1 MYLQQEV
8 EMAVLQIKQ
17 EVFQAMVA
25 ALVLLWAEMVPQV
38 AVVAFLMAEEVAGF
52 LEVEEA
58 VSQVEVVAFQMAGE
72 VTVFLTVEEA
82 VSQVE
87 AVAFLAVEVVF
98 PVVELAA
105 FPVAEAAAFQVDH
118 PHQAQV
124 NHGETIILFVN
135 NQTSLSST
143 GS

>member
-8 EMAVLQIKQ
+8 EMVVLQIKQ
-17 EVFQAMVA
+17 EVFQAMAA

-38 AVVAFLMAEEVAGF
+38 AVVASLMAGEVTVF

-58 VSQVEVVAFQMAGE
+58 VSQVEVVAFRMAGE

-98 PVVELAA
+98 LVVELAA
-105 FPVAEAAAFQVDH
+105 FPAVEAAAFQVDH
-118 PHQAQV
+118 PHQARA
-124 NHGETIILFVN
+124 NHEEIIIRFVN
-135 NQTSLSST
+135 NQMSLNST